1 MEKKT
6 HASRS
11 SRTKVPEAQEE
22 KKREKKQPTKG
33 FFFFTRRFKNNIF
46 KIIFSQVLE
55 IEIVVTT
62 KKRFMFSMMMW
73 KI

>member
-1 MEKKT
+1 MEKNT

-33 FFFFTRRFKNNIF
+33 FFFFFTRRFENNIF

-55 IEIVVTT
+55 IEIEIVVAK
-62 KKRFMFSMMMW
+62 KKRFMFSMMM
-73 KI
+73 